1 MVIFYSLGNIVTGQ
15 ETFDTLLEGMAQFS
29 IQKTVQN
36 GETSIQIFSPSIT
49 PMVMHYDYNSGEYRP
64 YLLSEYSDEIGAAH
78 SGRYSFP
85 EVFSVENLENRFDE
99 IMSQKVTPSSGTDL
113 LDTEDTAL
121 EDTSSEGDVSA

>member
-36 GETSIQIFSPSIT
+36 GETSIQILSPSIT

-64 YLLSEYSDEIGAAH
+64 YLLRNILMRSAPPTAEDIPSR
-78 SGRYSFP
+78 RYF
-85 EVFSVENLENRFDE
+85 L
-99 IMSQKVTPSSGTDL
+99 
-113 LDTEDTAL
+113 
-121 EDTSSEGDVSA
+121 